1 MACTKRCAA
10 SLVLRKAEG
19 EESQEGQEEGQEIE
33 EGGGPR
39 VSAWQLSNATARNV
53 VWGSARACREADS
66 QKSHLHW
73 RRRQRKPAHILST
86 SARRKLVSLKEK
98 SQQTCFCSNTNIS
111 ADSGVPCFLVDA
123 ACLHL
128 HSCQHIKRNAQSPK
142 AYPQP

>member
-86 SARRKLVSLKEK
+86 SARIKLVSLKEK

-123 ACLHL
+123 ACLH
-128 HSCQHIKRNAQSPK
+128 SCQHIKRNAQSPK